1 MTRNPRARRD
11 AQRSPDEIRAYLA
24 RLLGTAA
31 FQASPR
37 RRQLLAHVVDRMLAG
52 QGDRLKAF
60 DLALSVLG
68 RDERFDPQNDPIVRI
83 EVGRL
88 RRDLERY
95 YLAAGRDDPIRI
107 TIPKGHYVPAFEVRD
122 QDAAPEP
129 IAAAPPA
136 WRLGWRRL
144 LGWRGAV
151 AAGLCALPLLVALAP
166 WAPWRTDTRRRRSGR
181 R

>member
-37 RRQLLAHVVDRMLAG
+37 RRKLLAYVVDQTLAG
-52 QGDRLKAF
+52 QGDRLEAF

-88 RRDLERY
+88 RRDLEHY
-95 YLAAGRDDPIRI
+95 YEADGRDDPIRI
-107 TIPKGHYVPAFEVRD
+107 TIPRGHYVPAFEVRD
-122 QDAAPEP
+122 QDAATEP
-129 IAAAPPA
+129 
-136 WRLGWRRL
+136 
-144 LGWRGAV
+144 
-151 AAGLCALPLLVALAP
+151 
-166 WAPWRTDTRRRRSGR
+166 
-181 R
+181 

>member
-1 MTRNPRARRD
+1 MSPVAQARDDGRP
-11 AQRSPDEIRAYLA
+11 SPEEIRACLA
-24 RLLGTAA
+24 RLLGSAA
-31 FQASPR
+31 FHASDR
-37 RRQLLAHVVDRMLAG
+37 RRRLLAYAVEQTLAG
-52 QGDRLKAF
+52 RAGRLKAF
-60 DLALSVLG
+60 DLAVAVLG
-68 RDERFDPQNDPIVRI
+68 RDERFDPAGDPIVRI

-88 RRDLERY
+88 RRDLDHY
-95 YLAAGRDDPIRI
+95 YEADGREDSIRI